1 MGGKELNIKGSW
13 EISLEHFIDNRGS
26 FFESFRLNSLEKVI
40 GRKFDIKQSN
50 TSISRAGSIRGIHF
64 AQVPPSQAKYIQC
77 QKGSILDF
85 VIDVRVGSPTFAQH
99 VSIELNSKTPNAIFI
114 EEGLAHAFIALEDD
128 TTVTYFVNQ
137 YFNPTNEKA
146 INPLDP
152 EISINWGNL
161 KYLISEKDKNAKTLS
176 EMQEL
181 GHLPIYKD
189 CLKLIESLKN

>member
-1 MGGKELNIKGSW
+1 MGAKELKIKGSW
-13 EISLEHFIDNRGS
+13 EISLEQFIDNRGS
-26 FFESFRLNSLEKVI
+26 FFESFRLNSLENII
-40 GRKFDIKQSN
+40 GRKFDVKQSN

-85 VIDVRVGSPTFAQH
+85 VIDVRVGSPTFGQH
-99 VSIELNSKTPNAIFI
+99 VSIELNSKIPKAIFI

-128 TTVTYFVNQ
+128 TIVTYFVNQ

-146 INPLDP
+146 INPLDS

-161 KYLISEKDKNAKTLS
+161 KYLISEKDNNAKTLS

-181 GHLPIYKD
+181 GHLPIYED
-189 CLKLIESLKN
+189 CLKLIETLKN

>member
-1 MGGKELNIKGSW
+1 MGVKELKIKGSW
-13 EISLEHFIDNRGS
+13 EISLEYFIDNRGS
-26 FFESFRLNSLEKVI
+26 FFESFRLNSLENII

-50 TSISRAGSIRGIHF
+50 TSVSKAGSIRGIHF

-99 VSIELNSKTPNAIFI
+99 VSIELNSKIPKAIFI

-128 TTVTYFVNQ
+128 TIVTYFVNQ

-146 INPLDP
+146 INPLDS

>member
-1 MGGKELNIKGSW
+1 MGGKELKIKGLW

-26 FFESFRLNSLEKVI
+26 FFESFRLNSLENII
-40 GRKFDIKQSN
+40 GRKFDVKQSN

-85 VIDVRVGSPTFAQH
+85 VIDVRVGSPTFGQH
-99 VSIELNSKTPNAIFI
+99 VSIELNSKIPKAIFI

-128 TTVTYFVNQ
+128 TIVTYFVNQ

-146 INPLDP
+146 INPLDS

-181 GHLPIYKD
+181 GHLPIYED
-189 CLKLIESLKN
+189 CLKLIKTLKN

>member
-1 MGGKELNIKGSW
+1 MGAKELKIKGSW

-26 FFESFRLNSLEKVI
+26 FFESFRLNSLENII

-50 TSISRAGSIRGIHF
+50 TSISKAGSIRGIHF

-128 TTVTYFVNQ
+128 TIVTYFVNQ

-161 KYLISEKDKNAKTLS
+161 KYLISEKDKNAKTLF

-189 CLKLIESLKN
+189 CSKLIESLKN

>member
-1 MGGKELNIKGSW
+1 MDGKELKIKGSW
-13 EISLEHFIDNRGS
+13 EISLEQFIDNRGS
-26 FFESFRLNSLEKVI
+26 FFESFRLNSLENII
-40 GRKFDIKQSN
+40 GRKFDVKQSN

-99 VSIELNSKTPNAIFI
+99 VGIELNSKTPKAIFI

-128 TTVTYFVNQ
+128 TIVTYFVNQ

>member
-1 MGGKELNIKGSW
+1 MGAKELKIKGSW
-13 EISLEHFIDNRGS
+13 EISLEQFIDNRGS
-26 FFESFRLNSLEKVI
+26 FFESFRLNSLENII
-40 GRKFDIKQSN
+40 GRKFDVKQSN

-85 VIDVRVGSPTFAQH
+85 VIDVRVGSPTFGQH
-99 VSIELNSKTPNAIFI
+99 VSIELNSKIPKAIFI

-128 TTVTYFVNQ
+128 TIVTYFVNQ

-146 INPLDP
+146 INPLDS

-181 GHLPIYKD
+181 GHLPIYED
-189 CLKLIESLKN
+189 CLKLIKTLKN

>member
-1 MGGKELNIKGSW
+1 MGAKELKIKGSW
-13 EISLEHFIDNRGS
+13 EISLEQFIDNRGS
-26 FFESFRLNSLEKVI
+26 FFESFRLNSLENII
-40 GRKFDIKQSN
+40 GRKFDVKQSN

-85 VIDVRVGSPTFAQH
+85 VIDVRVGSPTFGQH
-99 VSIELNSKTPNAIFI
+99 VSIELNSKIPKAIFI

-128 TTVTYFVNQ
+128 TIVTYFVNQ

-146 INPLDP
+146 INPLDS

-181 GHLPIYKD
+181 GHLPIYED
-189 CLKLIESLKN
+189 CLKLIETLKN

>member
-1 MGGKELNIKGSW
+1 MGAKELKIKGSW
-13 EISLEHFIDNRGS
+13 EISLEQFIDNRGS
-26 FFESFRLNSLEKVI
+26 FFESFRLNSLENII
-40 GRKFDIKQSN
+40 GRKFDVKQSN

-85 VIDVRVGSPTFAQH
+85 VIDVRVGSPTFGQH
-99 VSIELNSKTPNAIFI
+99 VSIELNSKIPKAIFI

-128 TTVTYFVNQ
+128 TIVTYFVNQ

-146 INPLDP
+146 INPLDS

-181 GHLPIYKD
+181 GHLPIYED
-189 CLKLIESLKN
+189 CLNLIKTLKN

>member
-1 MGGKELNIKGSW
+1 MNAKELEIKGSW
-13 EISLEHFIDNRGS
+13 EISLEHFFDNRGF
-26 FFESFRLNSLEKVI
+26 FFESFRLTSLENII

-50 TSISRAGSIRGIHF
+50 TSVSRAGSIRGIHF

-99 VSIELNSKTPNAIFI
+99 VSIKLDSKTPKAIFI

-128 TTVTYFVNQ
+128 TVVTYFVNQ
-137 YFNPTNEKA
+137 YFNPSNEKA
-146 INPLDP
+146 INPLDA

-176 EMQEL
+176 EMQKL
-181 GHLPIYKD
+181 GLLPIYKD
-189 CLKLIESLKN
+189 CLKLIKTLKN

>member
-1 MGGKELNIKGSW
+1 MGAKELKIKGSW
-13 EISLEHFIDNRGS
+13 EISLEQFIDNRGS
-26 FFESFRLNSLEKVI
+26 FFESFRLNSLENII
-40 GRKFDIKQSN
+40 GRKFDVKQSN

-85 VIDVRVGSPTFAQH
+85 VIDVRVGSPTFGQH
-99 VSIELNSKTPNAIFI
+99 VSIELNSKIPKAIFI

-128 TTVTYFVNQ
+128 TIVTYFVNQ

-146 INPLDP
+146 INPLDS

-181 GHLPIYKD
+181 GHLPIYED
-189 CLKLIESLKN
+189 CFNLIKTLKN

>member
-1 MGGKELNIKGSW
+1 MGAKELKIKGSW

-26 FFESFRLNSLEKVI
+26 FFESFRLNSLENII
-40 GRKFDIKQSN
+40 GRKFDVKQSN
-50 TSISRAGSIRGIHF
+50 TSVSKAGSIRGIHF

-99 VSIELNSKTPNAIFI
+99 VSIELNSKTPKAIFI

-128 TTVTYFVNQ
+128 TIVTYFVNQ

-181 GHLPIYKD
+181 GHLPIYED
-189 CLKLIESLKN
+189 CLKLIETLKN

>member
-1 MGGKELNIKGSW
+1 MGAKELKIKGSW

-26 FFESFRLNSLEKVI
+26 FFESFRLNSLENII
-40 GRKFDIKQSN
+40 GRKFDVKQSN

-99 VSIELNSKTPNAIFI
+99 VSIELNSKIPKAIFI

-128 TTVTYFVNQ
+128 TIVTYFVNQ

-146 INPLDP
+146 INPLDS

-189 CLKLIESLKN
+189 CLKLIESLNN

>member
-1 MGGKELNIKGSW
+1 MGVKELKIKGSW

-26 FFESFRLNSLEKVI
+26 FFESFRLNSLENII

-50 TSISRAGSIRGIHF
+50 TSVSKAGSIRGIHF

-99 VSIELNSKTPNAIFI
+99 ISIELNSKIPKAIFI

-128 TTVTYFVNQ
+128 TIVTYFVNQ

-146 INPLDP
+146 INPLDS

-181 GHLPIYKD
+181 GHLPIYED
-189 CLKLIESLKN
+189 CLKLIETLKN

>member
-1 MGGKELNIKGSW
+1 MGAKELKIKGSW
-13 EISLEHFIDNRGS
+13 EISLEHFIDKRGS
-26 FFESFRLNSLEKVI
+26 FFESFRLNSLENII

-50 TSISRAGSIRGIHF
+50 TSISRAGSILGIHF

-85 VIDVRVGSPTFAQH
+85 VIDVRVGSPTFRQH
-99 VSIELNSKTPNAIFI
+99 VGIELNSKTPKAIFI
-114 EEGLAHAFIALEDD
+114 EEGLAHAFIALEDY
-128 TTVTYFVNQ
+128 TIVTYFVNQ

>member
-1 MGGKELNIKGSW
+1 MDAKELKIKGSW

-26 FFESFRLNSLEKVI
+26 FFESFRLNSLENII

-50 TSISRAGSIRGIHF
+50 TSVSRAGSIRGIHF

-85 VIDVRVGSPTFAQH
+85 VIDVRIGSPTFAQH
-99 VSIELNSKTPNAIFI
+99 VELDSKTPKAIFI

-137 YFNPTNEKA
+137 YFNPSNEKA
-146 INPLDP
+146 INPLDT

-161 KYLISEKDKNAKTLS
+161 KYLISEKDKNASTLS
-176 EMQEL
+176 EMKKL
-181 GHLPIYKD
+181 GHLPIYED
-189 CLKLIESLKN
+189 CLRHIKTLKN

>member
-1 MGGKELNIKGSW
+1 MGAKELKIKGSW

-26 FFESFRLNSLEKVI
+26 FFESFRLNSLENII

-50 TSISRAGSIRGIHF
+50 TSVSKAGSIRGIHF

-99 VSIELNSKTPNAIFI
+99 VSIELNSKIPKAIFI

-128 TTVTYFVNQ
+128 TIVTYFVNQ

>member
-1 MGGKELNIKGSW
+1 MGAKELKIKGSW

-189 CLKLIESLKN
+189 CLKLIESLNN

>member
-1 MGGKELNIKGSW
+1 MGAKELKIKGSW
-13 EISLEHFIDNRGS
+13 EISLEQFIDNRGS
-26 FFESFRLNSLEKVI
+26 FFESFRLNSLENII
-40 GRKFDIKQSN
+40 GRKFEVKQSN

-85 VIDVRVGSPTFAQH
+85 VIDVRVGSPTFGQH
-99 VSIELNSKTPNAIFI
+99 VSIELNSKIPKAIFI

-128 TTVTYFVNQ
+128 TIVTYFVNQ
-137 YFNPTNEKA
+137 YFNPSNEKA
-146 INPLDP
+146 INPLDS

-161 KYLISEKDKNAKTLS
+161 KYLISEKDNNAKTLS

-181 GHLPIYKD
+181 GHLPIYED
-189 CLKLIESLKN
+189 CLKLIETLKN

>member
-1 MGGKELNIKGSW
+1 MGAKELKIKGSW

-26 FFESFRLNSLEKVI
+26 FFESFRLNSLENTI

-99 VSIELNSKTPNAIFI
+99 VSIELNSKTPKAIFI

-128 TTVTYFVNQ
+128 TIVTYFVNQ
-137 YFNPTNEKA
+137 YFNPSNEKA
-146 INPLDP
+146 INPLDS

-176 EMQEL
+176 EMQKL
-181 GHLPIYKD
+181 GHLPIYED
-189 CLKLIESLKN
+189 CLKLIETLKN